1 VKKCWRLELECSVFE
16 PSYIVSLAFKIEN
29 IILLL
34 RKSFFETIL
43 LSFTKVILTMS
54 TPQLLQQIPS

>member
-1 VKKCWRLELECSVFE
+1 MFE
-16 PSYIVSLAFKIEN
+16 SSYIVSVALKIEN

-54 TPQLLQQIPS
+54 THHQLLKQIPS